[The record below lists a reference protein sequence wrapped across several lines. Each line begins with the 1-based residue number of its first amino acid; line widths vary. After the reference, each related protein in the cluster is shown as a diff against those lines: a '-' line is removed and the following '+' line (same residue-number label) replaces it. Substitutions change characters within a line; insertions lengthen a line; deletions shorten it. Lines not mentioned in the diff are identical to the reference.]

1 MDMVFLL
8 SSVASTLRTMWQIV
22 QLSLFMSA
30 GLTGNE
36 AKSVPPR
43 YRKKR
48 RFFGMTMHAQQVLTI
63 CEA

>member
-1 MDMVFLL
+1 
-8 SSVASTLRTMWQIV
+8 
-22 QLSLFMSA
+22 MSA